1 MSSAGRSEDS
11 KEARFGHLLNPIRDL
26 AQNWNIDVARDLEQY
41 LEELEHIEVSFDGG
55 LTSLNFAEA
64 ARLIQVRCCLAP
76 LSRAGRC
83 CGSSRVPIDNGL
95 SAAETAP
102 RIAHRMC
109 RIGAVACCRAP
120 RACTA
125 AR

>member
-55 LTSLNFAEA
+55 ITSLNFAEA
-64 ARLIQVRCCLAP
+64 ARLIQVRCP
-76 LSRAGRC
+76 LSAVFAGW
-83 CGSSRVPIDNGL
+83 SLSRLQQTPNRQRSLRG
-95 SAAETAP
+95 
-102 RIAHRMC
+102 
-109 RIGAVACCRAP
+109 
-120 RACTA
+120 
-125 AR
+125 